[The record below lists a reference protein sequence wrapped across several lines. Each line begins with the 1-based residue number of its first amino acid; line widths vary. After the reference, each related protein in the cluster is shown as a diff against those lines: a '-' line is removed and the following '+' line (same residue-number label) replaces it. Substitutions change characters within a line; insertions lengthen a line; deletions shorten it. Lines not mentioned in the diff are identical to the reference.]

1 MKLTQRAQNA
11 QSPSQ
16 IKKDFSALVLA
27 YDIMPSLL
35 AGLLAGLLAT
45 TN

>member
-1 MKLTQRAQNA
+1 MKFTQRAQNA

-16 IKKDFSALVLA
+16 IKNDFSALVLA
-27 YDIMPSLL
+27 CDIILSLL
-35 AGLLAGLLAT
+35 AGLPAGLPAT

>member
-1 MKLTQRAQNA
+1 MKLTQRPQNA

-16 IKKDFSALVLA
+16 IKNEFSALVLA
-27 YDIMPSLL
+27 YDIILSLL